1 MSKSSKRRPLL
12 VILGT
17 RAELIKIAPILRLLR
32 DVHQIDLEV
41 LTTGQ
46 HSAPAMVGAAE
57 DLQVPVPI
65 QTSEFGWRD
74 WERNS
79 KMRLMSVVDSA
90 YGILAVGDT
99 NSARIAIEVASL
111 RGAVGIH
118 VEAGLRLSQVE
129 EPEEYNRRLMA
140 RLATWH
146 LVPFEAQRSN
156 LLSDSVDSEYI
167 KVVGELSAASLA
179 YRINLLGS
187 LSHRFS
193 ADDPFVLFTLHRWS
207 NIRRL
212 NDVIRFLEHQIRQL
226 PPSWRFVAVRRS
238 DTRLEVLYERLV
250 ELGCVMVDEK
260 RPLAFLELLMRCS
273 AVLTDS
279 AGVQQEAV
287 LLGKPCG
294 VLRSGVEL
302 YRDALQLTLDVEEE
316 LSMRRLIAPAGVLAD
331 VDESADEWFD
341 LAEKPAGAIV
351 EILEA

>member
-1 MSKSSKRRPLL
+1 M
-12 VILGT
+12 ILGT
-17 RAELIKIAPILRLLR
+17 RAEVIKIAPVLRLLKER
-32 DVHQIDLEV
+32 YRIDLEV

-46 HSAPAMVGAAE
+46 HAAAAMAGAAE
-57 DLQVPVPI
+57 DLRVPVRA

-74 WERNS
+74 WERSS
-79 KMRLMSVVDSA
+79 KIRLMSMVDS
-90 YGILAVGDT
+90 GCCVLAVGDT
-99 NSARIAIEVASL
+99 NSARIAIEVSSL

-118 VEAGLRLSQVE
+118 VEAGLRLPEVE

-156 LLSDSVDSEYI
+156 LLLDNVDSSYI
-167 KVVGELSAASLA
+167 RVVGDLSAASLA
-179 YRINLLGS
+179 YRIYLLDSFPNLLP
-187 LSHRFS
+187 

-212 NDVIRFLEHQIRQL
+212 NDVIHFLEDQIRQL
-226 PPSWRFVAVRRS
+226 PPSWRFVAVRRP
-238 DTRLEVLYERLV
+238 DTRLEALHRRLA
-250 ELGCVMVDEK
+250 ELGCAVVDEK
-260 RPLAFLELLMRCS
+260 PPLAFLELLMGCN

-316 LSMRRLIAPAGVLAD
+316 LSMRRLIAPIGILTGRGGGT
-331 VDESADEWFD
+331 DEWFD
-341 LAEKPAGAIV
+341 LADKPASAIV
-351 EILEA
+351 EILES